1 MSKRALVSGAHGFVG
16 RHVARHL
23 AGCGF
28 QVAGIGHGA
37 WSRDQW
43 REWGL
48 DEWHGSEVDL
58 DALVTYA
65 GEPDMIVHCAGSG
78 SVSFSI
84 AHPYHDFQ
92 RTAQTTIA
100 VLEYARLY
108 APEARIVIPSSGAVY
123 GASARLPIPESAP
136 PGPVSPYGMHK
147 HFAEELCRYYA
158 SLYALRTAIV
168 RFFSVYGVGLR
179 KQLLWDACRKLSQSD
194 TTFAGTG
201 EERRDW
207 LHVDDA
213 VNLLYIAADH
223 ASVGCPIVNG
233 GSGRSASV
241 AEVLSM
247 LKDGFP
253 AAGAIR
259 FSGARRK
266 GDPVHLEADIAR
278 AQAWGWQPAMSLEQ
292 GIAQYLSWFQSGA
305 L

>member
-1 MSKRALVSGAHGFVG
+1 MNKRALVSGAHGFIG

-23 AGCGF
+23 AARGF

-48 DEWHGSEVDL
+48 DEWHAAEVEL

-65 GEPDMIVHCAGSG
+65 GEPDIIVHCAGSG

-108 APEARIVIPSSGAVY
+108 APQARIVIPSSGAVY
-123 GASARLPIPESAP
+123 GATDAQPIPESISAA
-136 PGPVSPYGMHK
+136 PVSPYGVHK

-158 SLYALRTAIV
+158 ALYALRTAIV

-179 KQLLWDACRKLSQSD
+179 KQLLWDACRKLSQND

-213 VNLLYIAADH
+213 VNLLYTATDH
-223 ASVGCPIVNG
+223 TAVECPIVNG
-233 GSGRSASV
+233 GSGASASV

-247 LKDGFP
+247 LKNGFP

-259 FSGARRK
+259 FSGAQRK
-266 GDPVHLEADIAR
+266 GDPVYFQADIAR
-278 AQAWGWQPAMSLEQ
+278 AR
-292 GIAQYLSWFQSGA
+292 SW
-305 L
+305 